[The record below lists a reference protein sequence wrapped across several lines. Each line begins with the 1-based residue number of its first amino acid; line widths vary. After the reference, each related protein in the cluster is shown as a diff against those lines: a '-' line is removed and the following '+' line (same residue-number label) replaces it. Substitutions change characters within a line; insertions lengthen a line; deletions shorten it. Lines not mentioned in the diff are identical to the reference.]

1 MNINSE
7 KLRGFFA
14 ILLAIIVMILAF
26 FIARKI
32 VNSKKQVKPV
42 SGKSYKTI
50 FVDTVANKTMPIFY
64 ESNGN
69 IEAVRKVEL
78 YAEVQGIFNSPSS
91 KNFRPGEQYAKGSTL
106 VNIDA
111 AEFKANLIS
120 QRSALYNQIATAIPD
135 LKIDY
140 KEVAP
145 KWQNYLNSID
155 INKTIPALPSFSN
168 DKEKF
173 FITGQNILTSYYNV
187 KNLEE
192 RLQKYAIIA
201 PFSGTLTEALVTPGA
216 LVRSGQKLGEFIDDS
231 QFELRLNIPKSYT
244 HLLSVGK
251 KARLKNSDN
260 QQEWEGEVARV
271 NAIVNPNT
279 QSVEVFLRVRGKG
292 LKDGMYLEAKL
303 ALMEEENA
311 FEVSRKLLVDNQK
324 IFTVVNDSLLKL
336 VEIEPV
342 YLGKEKAII
351 KGLEDGTI
359 ILNNILPGAY
369 PGMLVKITE

>member
-1 MNINSE
+1 MNINLE

-78 YAEVQGIFNSPSS
+78 YAEVQGIFQSSSS
-91 KNFRPGEQYAKGSTL
+91 KNFRPGENYTKGSTL

-145 KWQNYLNSID
+145 KWQNYLNNID

-168 DKEKF
+168 DKEKY
-173 FITGQNILTSYYNV
+173 FITGQNILTNYYNV

-192 RLQKYAIIA
+192 RLQKYTIIA

-216 LVRSGQKLGEFIDDS
+216 LVRSGQKLGEFIDAS

-279 QSVEVFLRVRGKG
+279 QSVEVFLRVRGEG

-311 FEVSRKLLVDNQK
+311 FEISRKLLVDNQK

-342 YLGKEKAII
+342 YLGKETAII

>member
-1 MNINSE
+1 MNIKSE

-14 ILLAIIVMILAF
+14 IVLAIIVMIFAF
-26 FIARKI
+26 FIAWKI

-42 SGKSYKTI
+42 SEKSYKTI
-50 FVDTVANKTMPIFY
+50 FADTVSNETMPIFY

-78 YAEVQGIFNSPSS
+78 YAEVQGIFHSSSS
-91 KNFRPGEQYAKGSTL
+91 KNFRPGEQYSKGSTL

-120 QRSALYNQIATAIPD
+120 QRSTLYNQIATAIPD

-140 KEVAP
+140 KDIAP
-145 KWQNYLNSID
+145 KWQDYLNSID
-155 INKTIPALPSFSN
+155 ISKTIPPLPSFSN
-168 DKEKF
+168 DKEKYY
-173 FITGQNILTSYYNV
+173 ITGQNILTSYYNV

-192 RLQKYAIIA
+192 RLQKYTIVA

-216 LVRSGQKLGEFIDDS
+216 LVRSGQKLGEFIDAS
-231 QFELRLNIPKSYT
+231 QFELKVDVPKSYT
-244 HLLSVGK
+244 HLLTVGK
-251 KARLKNSDN
+251 KASLVNADN
-260 QQEWEGEVARV
+260 QQEWDGEVVRV
-271 NAIVNPNT
+271 NAIVNPGT
-279 QSVEVFLRVRGKG
+279 QSVEVFLRVSGEG

-303 ALMEEENA
+303 ALKEEESA
-311 FEVSRKLLVDNQK
+311 FKISRKLLVDNQK
-324 IFTVVNDSLLKL
+324 IFTVVNDSLLEL
-336 VEIEPV
+336 VDIQPV
-342 YLGKEKAII
+342 YLGKETAII